1 MMTASRPTFHFYK
14 LAVLFSTHASELNRL
29 YNVGSADGTAYSIL
43 YTLSVNPIHDRG
55 KESDIRQRSPSVS
68 LA

>member
-43 YTLSVNPIHDRG
+43 LLIYQTRELCEVT
-55 KESDIRQRSPSVS
+55 SDPKHQ
-68 LA
+68 